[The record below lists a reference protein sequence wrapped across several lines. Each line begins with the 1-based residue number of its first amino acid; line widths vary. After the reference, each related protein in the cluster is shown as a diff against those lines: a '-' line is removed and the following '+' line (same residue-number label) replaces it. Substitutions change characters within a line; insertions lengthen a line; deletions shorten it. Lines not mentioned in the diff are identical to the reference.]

1 MLLLDSLIRLLSL
14 NSLDAG
20 LPDSRFSVFA
30 TSAQS
35 MVDPSQPSF
44 FNDGVH
50 GAGFHARLA
59 GRTPTT
65 PAQLGCECAKY
76 TLKQQWPNVSN
87 IAPLWEATT
96 MWPDDMAEGEIRKE
110 EGRRVVWSS
119 VMLVAAHAGYISAD
133 AQLEQADL
141 YIKDYRN
148 VCPISLPFS
157 RSRLADAVQYALL
170 FPGEVLCRSGAV
182 PVSQNNVWN
191 LSLRAMVLWH
201 TSVRHRSNPSIS
213 FEERTQYA
221 MNAWLEADAI
231 ENALKNHTCNL
242 EGGTLHQAQEYLFT

>member
-1 MLLLDSLIRLLSL
+1 MVLLDSLIRLLSL

-20 LPDSRFSVFA
+20 LPESRFSVFG

-35 MVDPSQPSF
+35 MVDSSQPSF
-44 FNDGVH
+44 FTDGVH
-50 GAGFHARLA
+50 GAGCHARLA
-59 GRTPTT
+59 DQNPTA
-65 PAQLGCECAKY
+65 PAQRGCECAKY

-119 VMLVAAHAGYISAD
+119 VMLVAAHAGYVSAD
-133 AQLEQADL
+133 AQLERADL
-141 YIKDYRN
+141 FIKDYHN
-148 VCPISLPFS
+148 VGPISLPLS
-157 RSRLADAVQYALL
+157 RSCFADAVQYALL
-170 FPGEVLCRSGAV
+170 FPGEVLCRAGAA

-191 LSLRAMVLWH
+191 LSIRAMVLWH
-201 TSVRHRSNPSIS
+201 TIVRYRSNPTIS
-213 FEERTQYA
+213 FEEKTQYA